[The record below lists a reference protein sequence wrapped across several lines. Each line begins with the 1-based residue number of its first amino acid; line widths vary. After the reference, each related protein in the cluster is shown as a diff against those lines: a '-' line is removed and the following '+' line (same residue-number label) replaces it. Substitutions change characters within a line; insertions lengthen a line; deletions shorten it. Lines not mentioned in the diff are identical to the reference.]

1 MQKIKE
7 IYNQEIEHL
16 VSAVKQ
22 ASNPYHTFSLSTINE
37 NFPENRT
44 VVLRNILSKPLTI
57 FFNADYRSNKVKE
70 LINNQNACALFY
82 DQSRKIQIR
91 MNCNAIVHHK
101 NNIALKIWN
110 NTALQSRKCYLGPYT
125 PSIRLD
131 NWHPN
136 VPDDCIDTNP
146 TDDQSKKGYENFT
159 HIELNVLEI
168 DILKLRYNG
177 HIRFKVDGQSMYY
190 VSP

>member
-1 MQKIKE
+1 MQKIND
-7 IYNQEIEHL
+7 IYNEEIKYLKDAIKH
-16 VSAVKQ
+16 
-22 ASNPYHTFSLSTINE
+22 ASNPFHTFSLSTLND
-37 NFPENRT
+37 NFPETRT
-44 VVLRNILSKPLTI
+44 VVLRKIVDNPLKI
-57 FFNADYRSNKVKE
+57 FFNTDYRSNKVKE

-91 MNCNAIVHHK
+91 MNCNAVVHHK

-110 NTALQSRKCYLGPYT
+110 STALQSRKCYLGPYA
-125 PSIRLD
+125 PSTRLD

-136 VPDDCIDTNP
+136 VPDEYIEINP
-146 TDDQSKKGYENFT
+146 TEDKSQKGYENFT
-159 HIELNVLEI
+159 HIELNVIEL

-177 HIRFKVDGQSMYY
+177 HIRFKVKDQSLYF